1 MEKILDI
8 IDSIAHEKGLKL
20 QDVEESLIEA
30 LIRTAKK
37 LGDFSLTYGADI
49 DKVNK
54 KLNLY
59 QKIEVLANDDHRL
72 TAETVKGTR
81 FDKETRKEVEA
92 DIPNNTENFISL
104 DDAKELDA
112 DLDVGDFVQYDMEF
126 EHMGRNA
133 ATVLF
138 GNLEFQ
144 LQRYISDNLFK
155 KYQAKV
161 GTIISSSVTS
171 IDASDN
177 TFVEIGEVRG
187 IMPRKNRIKGEKFK
201 VGDVVKAVVK
211 NVTIDKQHGLIVE
224 ISRTSPK
231 FLEALLELEVPE
243 LKDKK
248 IEIMASARIPGER
261 AKIALLAL
269 DPQIDPIGAIV
280 GVKGMRINAVSEE
293 LNNESID
300 CIEYSEL
307 KEMFIS
313 RALSPAIINSV
324 QVEEEEHIQEDGY
337 KKIITKATVTIGSD
351 QKSRA
356 IGRAGLNIRLAGML
370 TKSDIQINEVHVDTP
385 AQANQDASAAQEPTK
400 DTTDLEAL
408 FK

>member
-20 QDVEESLIEA
+20 QEVEDALVEA

-49 DKVNK
+49 DKENK

-59 QKIEVLANDDHRL
+59 QKIEVLDNDDYRL
-72 TAETVKGTR
+72 TAETVKGEK
-81 FDKETRKEVEA
+81 FDKELKRKVEA
-92 DIPNNTENFISL
+92 DVPNNTENYISL
-104 DDAKELDA
+104 DAAKELDE
-112 DLDVGDFVQYDMEF
+112 DLEIGDFVQYDMEF

-138 GNLEFQ
+138 GNLEYQ
-144 LQRYISDNLFK
+144 LQQYISDNLFN
-155 KYQAKV
+155 KYQEKI
-161 GTIISSSVTS
+161 GSIISSNVTS
-171 IDASDN
+171 IDAQDN

-201 VGDVVKAVVK
+201 VGDVIKAVVK
-211 NVTIDKQHGLIVE
+211 GVTVDKQHGLIVE

-248 IEIMASARIPGER
+248 IQIMASARIPGER

-324 QVEEEEHIQEDGY
+324 KVEEEEHIQEDGY
-337 KKIITKATVTIGSD
+337 KKVITKAIVIIGSD

-356 IGRAGLNIRLAGML
+356 IGRVGLNIRLAGML
-370 TKSDIQINEVHVDTP
+370 TKSDIQINEVQVDTP
-385 AQANQDASAAQEPTK
+385 TQANQNTSVSKEPTK
-400 DTTDLEAL
+400 DTSDLEAL

>member
-1 MEKILDI
+1 MDKILDI
-8 IDSIAHEKGLKL
+8 LDSIAHEKSLKIA
-20 QDVEESLIEA
+20 QVEESLIEA
-30 LIRTAKK
+30 LIKTAKK
-37 LGDFSLTYGADI
+37 MGDYTLEYGASI
-49 DKVNK
+49 DKENK
-54 KLNLY
+54 KLNLF
-59 QKIEVLANDDHRL
+59 QKIEVLTNDDYRL
-72 TAETVKGTR
+72 TALTVKGEVY
-81 FDKETRKEVEA
+81 DKETRRKIIA
-92 DIPNNTENFISL
+92 DVPNNTENFISI
-104 DDAKELDA
+104 DEAKELDK
-112 DLDVGDFVQYDMEF
+112 DLEIGDFVQYDMEF
-126 EHMGRNA
+126 NHMGRNA
-133 ATVLF
+133 ATILHNNF
-138 GNLEFQ
+138 EYK
-144 LQRYISDNLFK
+144 LQNFVSDNLFE
-155 KYQAKV
+155 KYQSQI

-171 IDASDN
+171 IDQLEN

-201 VGDVVKAVVK
+201 VGDVIKSVVK
-211 NVTIDKQHGLIVE
+211 GVNIDKKHGLVVE

-248 IEIMASARIPGER
+248 LEIVASARIPGER

-269 DPQIDPIGAIV
+269 DPQVDPIGAIV

-300 CIEYSEL
+300 CIEYSEI
-307 KEMFIS
+307 KEMFVS

-324 QVEEEEHIQEDGY
+324 TVEEEEITKEDGY

-370 TKSDIQINEVHVDTP
+370 TKCDIQLDEVESVDAMENGATSKP
-385 AQANQDASAAQEPTK
+385 AEPSK
-400 DTTDLEAL
+400 DTSGLEAL